1 MKLQKRGTNTLS
13 AEVTNVS
20 AHGFWILVHEKEYFL
35 DYEQNPWFRQATID
49 QLLNVR
55 LMHKTHLY
63 WPDLDV
69 DLEVESLDN
78 PEHYPLV
85 YQ

>member
-13 AEVTNVS
+13 AEVTNIS
-20 AHGFWILVHEKEYFL
+20 AHGFWVLVQEKEYFL
-35 DYEQNPWFRQATID
+35 DYEHNPWFRQATID

-55 LMHKTHLY
+55 LLHRTHLF

-69 DLEVESLDN
+69 DLEVQSLDN
-78 PEHYPLV
+78 PEHYPLL
-85 YQ
+85 YH